1 MFMILF
7 SSFPLFILLI
17 ICTPSL
23 QIVSSTSTLPLVLV
37 WLFWSLQICF
47 SPFVYSCN
55 YLRLEIAAHAPG
67 SENVGNL
74 ANHRRPGRARHAP
87 RPKRFANLLHVS
99 FPHHTISG
107 TKQTIKYRKKNS
119 HLFSAM
125 PLPSLRGDGA
135 LERVGGPKHLSR
147 REARPRASSWQPRL
161 HARARRQPEALRS
174 LTATGQARSPCVR
187 SVATK
192 NQPSCSS
199 ASCPSSVWCAR
210 SPRTSRPIC
219 VSRAAPW
226 WPCRRRAR
234 PTWSDSSRT
243 QTCAQSTQSASQSCP
258 RTSSWHVAFAVSA
271 LKRRRQPSF
280 V

>member
-1 MFMILF
+1 LYQKHHVGPCLRTGLHTNFVNKMLIATRCFISCQFIKKFCNYVLSVLF
-7 SSFPLFILLI
+7 KQMLYPLFVAFAL
-17 ICTPSL
+17 
-23 QIVSSTSTLPLVLV
+23 
-37 WLFWSLQICF
+37 
-47 SPFVYSCN
+47 SPWKGGRC
-55 YLRLEIAAHAPG
+55 AG
-67 SENVGNL
+67 VG
-74 ANHRRPGRARHAP
+74 RR
-87 RPKRFANLLHVS
+87 
-99 FPHHTISG
+99 
-107 TKQTIKYRKKNS
+107 TKQIS
-119 HLFSAM
+119 Q
-125 PLPSLRGDGA
+125 
-135 LERVGGPKHLSR
+135 
-147 REARPRASSWQPRL
+147 REARPHASSWEPRL

-174 LTATGQARSPCVR
+174 LTATGHSRSPCVR

-258 RTSSWHVAFAVSA
+258 RTSSWHVAFAVST